1 MAIIPPEEAQRLLA
15 LNASA
20 DNVEIQPPSDLKVP
34 VTPAATPAP
43 APTTT
48 QVEAPAP
55 TVAPTAGPA
64 PAPQVQVPVATT
76 TSTSAPVAAP
86 VPISPAVYYNQKADE
101 IDRQA
106 MSDWQNMLSNA
117 RKSIEQERT
126 DNIKMAKFAALGN
139 VLRTMVQP
147 LGWAIGGGRGVTGNV
162 QVPDNR
168 EYLAAFNRAI
178 KAGEDL
184 RNIDMRGADL
194 QLRYSQ
200 QMAQNARNISNL
212 YMRYGMS
219 HGTSA
224 GVDMDKVYQDRIT
237 SALNQYVKDKNNW
250 HAGAKPVAPTF
261 DEHLR
266 QIGLRW
272 FGLEDSPE
280 ALAALEKIGEEAE
293 NGIVSSSGNGNGDG
307 KDETDKVETDP
318 RDTNKD
324 GKVSLLERGKNAIS
338 TYRDKRLQEKA
349 RRALEAQQAAAK
361 AAEQGATAPV
371 AQSPITN
378 IQDAKRAGDAAYGR
392 WKNGG
397 TVPAVNGAIT
407 QPAVAGAQKSILN
420 DDSHW
425 KN

>member
-1 MAIIPPEEAQRLLA
+1 MTPEERQRLIDLPKPSDEV
-15 LNASA
+15 NASLVDPDA
-20 DNVEIQPPSDLKVP
+20 PVAPAPTPVE
-34 VTPAATPAP
+34 TPAATPAP
-43 APTTT
+43 VAPA
-48 QVEAPAP
+48 APAP
-55 TVAPTAGPA
+55 AS
-64 PAPQVQVPVATT
+64 VATT
-76 TSTSAPVAAP
+76 PITYNSVPSVQEVPA
-86 VPISPAVYYNQKADE
+86 PISPAVYYNRKADE

-147 LGWAIGGGRGVTGNV
+147 LGWAVGGGRGVTGNV
-162 QVPDNR
+162 QIPDDR
-168 EYLAAFNRAI
+168 EYVAAFNRAI

-250 HAGAKPVAPTF
+250 HAGAKPVAPSF

-280 ALAALEKIGEEAE
+280 ALAALEKIGEDAVKGTTGEAAVK
-293 NGIVSSSGNGNGDG
+293 NNTN
-307 KDETDKVETDP
+307 TNKVE
-318 RDTNKD
+318 
-324 GKVSLLERGKNAIS
+324 
-338 TYRDKRLQEKA
+338 EKA
-349 RRALEAQQAAAK
+349 EEKKPSKVGKAIRAAAK
-361 AAEQGATAPV
+361 GVQ
-371 AQSPITN
+371 
-378 IQDAKRAGDAAYGR
+378 
-392 WKNGG
+392 
-397 TVPAVNGAIT
+397 
-407 QPAVAGAQKSILN
+407 ILN
-420 DDSHW
+420 ALQGRPTPGAKQSAPATKEETLAKEKKTQTKTTASTNTGSLKGHKW
-425 KN
+425 N